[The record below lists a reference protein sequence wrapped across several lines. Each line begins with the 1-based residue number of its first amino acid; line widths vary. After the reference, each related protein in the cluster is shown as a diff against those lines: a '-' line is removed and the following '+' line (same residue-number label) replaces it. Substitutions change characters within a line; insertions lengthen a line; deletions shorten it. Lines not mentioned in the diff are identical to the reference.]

1 MPRTNVN
8 RVKIK
13 YRRFNDWLRGEM
25 SEQKVKQAELAE
37 YLNIEQP
44 TLSKRMNGEI
54 QWPFMDVLEVM
65 DYFDA
70 SFEEVF

>member
-8 RVKIK
+8 RVKTK

-25 SEQKVKQAELAE
+25 KHKRVRQTELAE
-37 YLNIEQP
+37 YLNIEQS
-44 TLSKRMNGEI
+44 TLSMRMNGEI

-65 DYFDA
+65 EYFNA

>member
-8 RVKIK
+8 RVKTK

-25 SEQKVKQAELAE
+25 KSRKVRQAELAE

-54 QWPFMDVLEVM
+54 GWLFKDVLEVLE
-65 DYFDA
+65 YFNA